1 MLSLETL
8 YRTHAGAILA
18 YLKRTL
24 RAGDGAEDLLHET
37 FVQAVRRPDQ
47 IAGVSSPRAWL
58 FGIARHVGLSALRRR
73 RPPERLMEE
82 PAASEA
88 GEADPRLERV
98 RSAIEVLP
106 EAQREAL
113 ELRLRDGLSYQ
124 EIADVQNVPV
134 GTVRSR
140 LHHAMRRLREIVTT
154 DERHASGLKDE

>member
-1 MLSLETL
+1 
-8 YRTHAGAILA
+8 
-18 YLKRTL
+18 
-24 RAGDGAEDLLHET
+24 
-37 FVQAVRRPDQ
+37 
-47 IAGVSSPRAWL
+47 
-58 FGIARHVGLSALRRR
+58 
-73 RPPERLMEE
+73 MEE